1 MQPLNKSIRL
11 IYKQEKKLTNKK
23 YTIMKTTV
31 FFRMIVLVVMTITGV
46 VNAVLKAQDTNF
58 VTNEI
63 KEGDL
68 VTSKVI
74 YRMDGSL
81 YRHMK
86 YDFSYDDQSRMTA
99 KEAFK
104 WDGSHDKWTP
114 YFKITYLYANN
125 EITMEYARWNESRR
139 AYIDSVEKT
148 VYELN
153 EQNMP
158 VAYMNY
164 KWSKSESDW
173 TMNVVNRVD
182 DNSNLIAFAY

>member
-1 MQPLNKSIRL
+1 
-11 IYKQEKKLTNKK
+11 
-23 YTIMKTTV
+23 MKTTV

-46 VNAVLKAQDTNF
+46 VNAELKAQDTNF
-58 VTNEI
+58 VTNEV

-86 YDFSYDDQSRMTA
+86 YDFSYDDQNRMTV

-114 YFKITYLYANN
+114 YFKITYLYDNN

-164 KWSKSESDW
+164 KWNKSESDW

>member
-11 IYKQEKKLTNKK
+11 IYKQEKSLTNKK

-31 FFRMIVLVVMTITGV
+31 FFRMIVLVAMTIAGV
-46 VNAVLKAQDTNF
+46 VNTELKAQDTNF
-58 VTNEI
+58 VTNEV

-68 VTSKVI
+68 VTSKII

-86 YDFSYDDQSRMTA
+86 YDFSYDDQNRMTA

-104 WDGSHDKWTP
+104 WDSSHDKWTP

-164 KWSKSESDW
+164 KWNKSGNDW

>member
-46 VNAVLKAQDTNF
+46 VNAELKAQDTNF

-182 DNSNLIAFAY
+182 GNSNLIAFAY

>member
-1 MQPLNKSIRL
+1 
-11 IYKQEKKLTNKK
+11 
-23 YTIMKTTV
+23 MKTTV

-46 VNAVLKAQDTNF
+46 INAELKAQDTNF

-104 WDGSHDKWTP
+104 WDGGHDKWTP

-139 AYIDSVEKT
+139 AYVDSVEKT

>member
-1 MQPLNKSIRL
+1 M
-11 IYKQEKKLTNKK
+11 TNGL
-23 YTIMKTTV
+23 
-31 FFRMIVLVVMTITGV
+31 R
-46 VNAVLKAQDTNF
+46 
-58 VTNEI
+58 
-63 KEGDL
+63 
-68 VTSKVI
+68 
-74 YRMDGSL
+74 
-81 YRHMK
+81 
-86 YDFSYDDQSRMTA
+86 
-99 KEAFK
+99 
-104 WDGSHDKWTP
+104 

-139 AYIDSVEKT
+139 AYVDSVEKT

>member
-11 IYKQEKKLTNKK
+11 IYKQEKSLTNKK

-31 FFRMIVLVVMTITGV
+31 FFRMIVLVAMTIAGV
-46 VNAVLKAQDTNF
+46 VNTELKAQDTNF
-58 VTNEI
+58 VTNEV

-68 VTSKVI
+68 VTSKII

-86 YDFSYDDQSRMTA
+86 YDFSYDDQNRMTA

-104 WDGSHDKWTP
+104 CDSSHDKWTP

-164 KWSKSESDW
+164 KWNKSGNDW

>member
-46 VNAVLKAQDTNF
+46 VNAELKAQDTNF

-114 YFKITYLYANN
+114 NFKITYLYANN

>member
-1 MQPLNKSIRL
+1 
-11 IYKQEKKLTNKK
+11 
-23 YTIMKTTV
+23 MKTTV

-46 VNAVLKAQDTNF
+46 VNAELKAQDTNF

-86 YDFSYDDQSRMTA
+86 YDFSYDDQNRMIA

-164 KWSKSESDW
+164 KWNKSESDW

>member
-46 VNAVLKAQDTNF
+46 VNAELKAQDTNF

-86 YDFSYDDQSRMTA
+86 YDFSYDDQSRM
-99 KEAFK
+99 
-104 WDGSHDKWTP
+104 
-114 YFKITYLYANN
+114 
-125 EITMEYARWNESRR
+125 
-139 AYIDSVEKT
+139 
-148 VYELN
+148 
-153 EQNMP
+153 
-158 VAYMNY
+158 
-164 KWSKSESDW
+164 
-173 TMNVVNRVD
+173 
-182 DNSNLIAFAY
+182 